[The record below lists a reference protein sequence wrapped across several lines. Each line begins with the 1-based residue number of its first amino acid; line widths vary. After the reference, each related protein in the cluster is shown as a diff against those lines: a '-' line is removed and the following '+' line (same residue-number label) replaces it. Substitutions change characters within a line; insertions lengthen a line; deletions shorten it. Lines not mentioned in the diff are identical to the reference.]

1 MENINEK
8 EEKMN
13 INKIKNKIIPVL
25 KRYQVKRA
33 AFFGSVVRGD
43 YNKDSDID
51 ILVEL
56 RNLIIFIR
64 GQVLT

>member
-1 MENINEK
+1 MENVNEK

-33 AFFGSVVRGD
+33 AFFGSIVRGD

-56 RNLIIFIR
+56 RSLIIFIR